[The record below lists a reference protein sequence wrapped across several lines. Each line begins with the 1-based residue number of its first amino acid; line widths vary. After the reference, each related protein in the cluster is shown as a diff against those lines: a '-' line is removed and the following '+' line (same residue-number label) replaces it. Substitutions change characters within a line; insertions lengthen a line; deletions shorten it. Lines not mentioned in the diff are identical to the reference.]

1 MGKVL
6 STAEAAQRDR
16 LQKRATIDARDH
28 VTGSADNVEPGPA
41 HLFFKADATVDLKQS
56 ACLLPSDLRQQA
68 KAWGSGSVVRKFV
81 EPSLWRRLRDSQMKQ
96 ATPWSVAVVW
106 LALFVRLHGSALVGA
121 CVSTASHALALI
133 VLTLLVFHLP
143 TENSQLNILGTFSNS
158 SHEQT
163 GEVILDSILASDSNS
178 ENATLTFPDLE
189 EVLGQELSSK
199 APGDVLQSLNGPLN
213 GSLNEVSRGEQGES
227 MRLPAIGAPSYA
239 VTKGSFSAW
248 TEPRDPEPGKKYA
261 IVIQVRLPANVK
273 KYRASDLSGVVLG
286 TDSYKQIIR
295 FRSSD
300 EFPINNG
307 GVEVRVIVPGA
318 AQLVRDTIR
327 IQSRVLQEKQTLQI
341 VF

>member
-1 MGKVL
+1 
-6 STAEAAQRDR
+6 
-16 LQKRATIDARDH
+16 
-28 VTGSADNVEPGPA
+28 
-41 HLFFKADATVDLKQS
+41 
-56 ACLLPSDLRQQA
+56 
-68 KAWGSGSVVRKFV
+68 
-81 EPSLWRRLRDSQMKQ
+81 
-96 ATPWSVAVVW
+96 
-106 LALFVRLHGSALVGA
+106 
-121 CVSTASHALALI
+121 
-133 VLTLLVFHLP
+133 
-143 TENSQLNILGTFSNS
+143 
-158 SHEQT
+158 
-163 GEVILDSILASDSNS
+163 
-178 ENATLTFPDLE
+178 
-189 EVLGQELSSK
+189 
-199 APGDVLQSLNGPLN
+199 LNGPLN